1 MCPDSELLSAYYDEE
16 LDHLWEARV
25 AAHVTEC
32 QACQARL
39 SRFARLSE
47 ELRLLE
53 EPDFAASMER
63 SWQLIQDAQP
73 TKIVP
78 IWNRRIAVPVPL
90 LAAAAAL
97 LIAVFGVGIYLNF
110 FGVARQAPPVVAIQ
124 QPEIAPVDFQV
135 SNLNDLLSYLNS
147 KDLGT
152 SITIQLPKGVD
163 QLSVGK
169 PQLIRAADF
178 NRGQ

>member
-1 MCPDSELLSAYYDEE
+1 MCPDNELLSAYYDEE
-16 LDHLWEARV
+16 LDQLWEARI
-25 AAHVTEC
+25 AAHVAEC
-32 QACQARL
+32 QVCQAKL
-39 SRFARLSE
+39 SRFGRLSDK
-47 ELRLLE
+47 LMLLE

-63 SWQLIQDAQP
+63 SWHVIQNARP
-73 TKIVP
+73 TKP
-78 IWNRRIAVPVPL
+78 TPLWSRRISIPVPL

-110 FGVARQAPPVVAIQ
+110 FGVARQVAPAVAIQ

-147 KDLGT
+147 KDLAT